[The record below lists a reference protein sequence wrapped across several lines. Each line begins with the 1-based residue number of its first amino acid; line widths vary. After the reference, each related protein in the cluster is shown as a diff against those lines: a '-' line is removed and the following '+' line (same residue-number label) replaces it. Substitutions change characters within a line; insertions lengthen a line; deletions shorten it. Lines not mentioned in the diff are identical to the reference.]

1 MALVDYNSSDESGHE
16 EQGPPKES
24 RNIESYSNNG
34 ELMNAAPD
42 TVVLNDER
50 AVARL
55 DSRPDA
61 LTYHEPA
68 GPTNPFEHAQRSL
81 KRKNIITGLAEEEA
95 FNDATFRI
103 QHRTYQMLG
112 YAQDPT
118 TGQFVGDTEKANE
131 LGGQVISEIRPTK
144 QAKKELRRKRQKKGD
159 ASVLDGHNAYKGP
172 WAEYKDNEES
182 SSAAEYEAESSDEDE
197 MGPKLITEQEG
208 KQKGRESDSEEEPET
223 PLETTEFVGSSE
235 VDYLGRTYMHVPQ
248 DLDVNLKKTP
258 GEDEC
263 FVPKKK
269 VHSWMGHSKG
279 VSKLEFFPRYGH
291 LLLSGGNDTKVKL
304 WDVYH
309 DREHLRTYQG
319 HSKPVKDVNFNP
331 DGTSFLSTSYDK
343 MVKLWDT
350 ETGKCLSRFTN
361 GSVANCVKFNPA
373 DPNSFLIGTAN
384 RKIVQYDLRTP
395 DTVVQEYTHHLGAV
409 NSITFVDDDHRF
421 MTTSDDK
428 TIRIWDWGINVPIK
442 FIADPSQYSMPS
454 VRLHPSQKYVAAQS
468 MDNRILVFAAKDKF
482 KQNKKKDFSGFNCAG
497 YSCDVDFSP
506 DGKILMSG
514 ESNGNL
520 VFWDW
525 KKTGIISKLK
535 AHNSPVITLAAHPQE
550 TSKVASAGLDGPI
563 NYWD

>member
-1 MALVDYNSSDESGHE
+1 MALVDYNSSDESGRE
-16 EQGPPKES
+16 EQETPKEVPS
-24 RNIESYSNNG
+24 VKDG
-34 ELMNAAPD
+34 QLMNAAPD
-42 TVVLNDER
+42 TVVLKDER
-50 AVARL
+50 ALAKINT
-55 DSRPDA
+55 RPDA
-61 LTYHEPA
+61 LTYDEPA

-118 TGQFVGDTEKANE
+118 TGQFVGDTEKASE
-131 LGGQVISEIRPTK
+131 LGGQVISEIRPSKKTK
-144 QAKKELRRKRQKKGD
+144 RELRKKRQKKGD
-159 ASVLDGHNAYKGP
+159 ASVLDGDDAYRGP
-172 WAEYKDNEES
+172 WAEYKDDEAS
-182 SSAAEYEAESSDEDE
+182 SSAAEYEAESSDEDDE
-197 MGPKLITEQEG
+197 MGPKLIGETKEE
-208 KQKGRESDSEEEPET
+208 KSESESEEEEEE
-223 PLETTEFVGSSE
+223 PLETSEFVGSSE

-258 GEDEC
+258 GEEEC

-269 VHSWMGHSKG
+269 IHSWMGHSKG
-279 VSKLEFFPRYGH
+279 VSKLEFFPNSGH
-291 LLLSGGNDTKVKL
+291 LLLSGGNDTKIKL

-319 HSKPVKDVNFNP
+319 HSKPVKDVTFNP
-331 DGTSFLSTSYDK
+331 DGTGFLSTAYDK

-350 ETGKCLSRFTN
+350 ETGKCLVRFSN
-361 GSVANCVKFNPA
+361 GSVANCVKFNPT
-373 DPNSFLIGTAN
+373 DPSSFLVGTAN
-384 RKIVQYDLRTP
+384 HKIVQYDLRTP
-395 DTVVQEYTHHLGAV
+395 ETVVQEYTHHLGSI
-409 NSITFVDDDHRF
+409 NSITFVDDNHRF
-421 MTTSDDK
+421 MTSSDDK
-428 TIRIWDWGINVPIK
+428 SIRIWDWGINVPIK

-454 VRLHPSQKYVAAQS
+454 LRLHPSHKYVAAQS
-468 MDNRILVFAAKDKF
+468 MDNRILVFSAKDKF
-482 KQNKKKDFSGFNCAG
+482 RQNKRKDFSGFNCAG
-497 YSCDVDFSP
+497 YSCDIDFSP
-506 DGKILMSG
+506 DGKILMCG

-535 AHNSPVITLAAHPQE
+535 AHNSPVLTLAAHPQE

>member
-1 MALVDYNSSDESGHE
+1 MALVDYNSSDESGRE
-16 EQGPPKES
+16 EEEMAEKGSGIRRTTSQG
-24 RNIESYSNNG
+24 G
-34 ELMNAAPD
+34 LMNAAPD
-42 TVVLNDER
+42 TVVLKDER
-50 AVARL
+50 ALARL

-61 LTYHEPA
+61 LTYEEPA

-118 TGQFVGDTEKANE
+118 SGQLVGDTEKANE
-131 LGGQVISEIRPTK
+131 LGGQVISEIRPSK
-144 QAKKELRRKRQKKGD
+144 KAKRELRRRRQKKGD
-159 ASVLDGHNAYKGP
+159 AGVLDGADAYKGP
-172 WAEYKDNEES
+172 WAEYKDDQGS
-182 SSAAEYEAESSDEDE
+182 SSAAEYEAESSDEEDE
-197 MGPKLITEQEG
+197 MGPKLVTEER
-208 KQKGRESDSEEEPET
+208 QKSESESEEEPET
-223 PLETTEFVGSSE
+223 PLETSEFVGSSE

-248 DLDVNLKKTP
+248 DLDVNLRKTP
-258 GEDEC
+258 GEEEC

-269 VHSWMGHSKG
+269 IHSWMGHSRG
-279 VSKLEFFPRYGH
+279 VSKLEFFPSSGH
-291 LLLSGGNDTKVKL
+291 LLLSGGNDTKIKL

-331 DGTSFLSTSYDK
+331 DGTRFLSTAYDK

-350 ETGKCLSRFTN
+350 ETGACLARFTN

-373 DPNSFLIGTAN
+373 DPNTFLIGTAN
-384 RKIVQYDLRTP
+384 RKIVQYDTRTP
-395 DTVVQEYTHHLGAV
+395 ESAVQEYTHHLGAI
-409 NSITFVDDDHRF
+409 NSVTFVDNNHRF

-428 TIRIWDWGINVPIK
+428 TLRVWDWGINVPIK

-454 VRLHPSQKYVAAQS
+454 VRLHPSQKHVAAQS
-468 MDNRILVFAAKDKF
+468 MDNRILVFGAKDKF

-497 YSCDVDFSP
+497 YSCDIDFSP

-535 AHNSPVITLAAHPQE
+535 AHNSPVLTLTAHPQE